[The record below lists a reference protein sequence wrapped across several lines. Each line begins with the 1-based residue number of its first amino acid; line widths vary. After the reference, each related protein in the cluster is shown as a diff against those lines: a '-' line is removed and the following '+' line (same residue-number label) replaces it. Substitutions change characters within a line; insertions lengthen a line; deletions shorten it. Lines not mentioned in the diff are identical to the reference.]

1 MKIKNYFI
9 LFALL
14 PLFPGN
20 LFSQETDLAE
30 KDERLFNAYI
40 EQISPYKTETMEI
53 IMEKTARFFLEIP
66 YVAHTLDLNTDEALV
81 VNLKELDCVTYVETV
96 LALSFTARSNNL
108 SMNYFKEMLTKIRY
122 RTNEITDYASR
133 IHYTSDW
140 VFENEKNGL
149 LKNISKGLSGI
160 KETKKIDFMSAH
172 RNAYKQLANDD
183 AMLEKIGDIE
193 NRINDRGGFYYLP
206 KHLIAAKANDIP
218 HMAVIGFVTSID
230 GLDISHVG
238 FAYHKNDKL
247 TFIHASTAEMK
258 VVIDAKSLSDYCF
271 SQKNCK
277 GIVVAKVSS

>member
-1 MKIKNYFI
+1 MIKNYFM

-30 KDERLFNAYI
+30 RDERLFNAYI

-53 IMEKTARFFLEIP
+53 IIEKTARFFLESP

-96 LALSFTARSNNL
+96 LALSFTACSNNL
-108 SMNYFKEMLTKIRY
+108 SMNYFKEMLIKIRY

>member
-1 MKIKNYFI
+1 MIKNYFM

-53 IMEKTARFFLEIP
+53 IIEKTARFFLESP

>member
-1 MKIKNYFI
+1 M

-30 KDERLFNAYI
+30 RDERLFNAYI

>member
-1 MKIKNYFI
+1 MIKNYFM

-30 KDERLFNAYI
+30 RDERLFNAYI